1 MKKNIHI
8 ENYIVVKVDLIH
20 LLPVYGSPISHF
32 LHACY
37 TYTYDK
43 TLRVDNLSFKF
54 YILVPND
61 YQNIKII
68 QDYGYC
74 AKISRLENAA
84 RYTFLFVF
92 LFFC

>member
-8 ENYIVVKVDLIH
+8 ENYIVVKVDLVH

-37 TYTYDK
+37 NYDK

-61 YQNIKII
+61 YQYIKII
-68 QDYGYC
+68 QDYGHC
-74 AKISRLENAA
+74 VKISSLENAA

>member
-1 MKKNIHI
+1 MKNNIHI
-8 ENYIVVKVDLIH
+8 ENYIVVKVDLVH
-20 LLPVYGSPISHF
+20 LLLVYGSPISHF

-68 QDYGYC
+68 QDYGHC
-74 AKISRLENAA
+74 VKISRLENAA

>member
-8 ENYIVVKVDLIH
+8 ENYIVVKVDLVH

-32 LHACY
+32 LHAC
-37 TYTYDK
+37 YTYDK

-61 YQNIKII
+61 YQYIKII
-68 QDYGYC
+68 QDYGHC
-74 AKISRLENAA
+74 VKISRLENAA
-84 RYTFLFVF
+84 WYTFLFVF

>member
-8 ENYIVVKVDLIH
+8 ENYIVVKVDLVH
-20 LLPVYGSPISHF
+20 LLLVYGSPISHF

-43 TLRVDNLSFKF
+43 TLRVNNLSFKF

-61 YQNIKII
+61 YQNIKI
-68 QDYGYC
+68 
-74 AKISRLENAA
+74 SSLENAA